1 MVVCSRRFLIGNTS
15 ITTEYN
21 TSNSQVIGSSSYVLR
36 LSGQNVLTFNSGT
49 VSSGS
54 STISSIISSKD
65 SSISA
70 NAINSIIIG
79 GEAIVATQSDHTYVS
94 NLYVQSGKVIRGT
107 GIGQVKFNATQ
118 SIINFGGNNV
128 TISSGSVNLGGTVSV
143 NNITFQIT
151 MVIQVR

>member
-1 MVVCSRRFLIGNTS
+1 ML
-15 ITTEYN
+15 
-21 TSNSQVIGSSSYVLR
+21 L
-36 LSGQNVLTFNSGT
+36 
-49 VSSGS
+49 
-54 STISSIISSKD
+54 
-65 SSISA
+65 
-70 NAINSIIIG
+70 IIG

-143 NNITFQIT
+143 IIYITFQIT
-151 MVIQVR
+151 MVTGQIIKTDD